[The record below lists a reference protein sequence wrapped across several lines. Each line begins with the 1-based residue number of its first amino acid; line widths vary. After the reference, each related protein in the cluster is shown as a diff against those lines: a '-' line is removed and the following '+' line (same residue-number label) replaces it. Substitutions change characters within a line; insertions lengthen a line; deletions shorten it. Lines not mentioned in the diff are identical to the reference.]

1 MKRFIAALAIVA
13 LMGSPA
19 FARKSMGTMPTCKTG
34 DPVVWV
40 NTKSKVM
47 HMKGDPHYG
56 TTKAGMYACESDA
69 MARGAHM
76 SGQKMSGGAM
86 SGDSMTGMNKKH
98 HKKTG
103 DMMASPAPA
112 AT

>member
-13 LMGSPA
+13 LMGAPA
-19 FARKSMGTMPTCKTG
+19 LAKTSSMSGTMPTCKSG

-40 NTKSKVM
+40 NTKTKVM
-47 HMKGDPHYG
+47 HMKGDAHYG

-69 MARGAHM
+69 MAKGAHM

-86 SGDSMTGMNKKH
+86 GDSTMTGMKH
-98 HKKTG
+98 HKKK
-103 DMMASPAPA
+103 DAMASPAPA

>member
-13 LMGSPA
+13 LMGAPA
-19 FARKSMGTMPTCKTG
+19 LAKKSSMSGMMPTCKSS

-40 NTKSKVM
+40 NTKTKVM

-86 SGDSMTGMNKKH
+86 GDDSMMAKKH
-98 HKKTG
+98 HKKK
-103 DMMASPAPA
+103 DAMSSPAPA

>member
-13 LMGSPA
+13 LMGAPA
-19 FARKSMGTMPTCKTG
+19 LAKTSSMSGIMPTCKSG

-40 NTKSKVM
+40 NTKTKVM
-47 HMKGDPHYG
+47 HMKGDAHYG

-69 MARGAHM
+69 MAKGAHM

-86 SGDSMTGMNKKH
+86 GDSTMTGMKH
-98 HKKTG
+98 HKKK
-103 DMMASPAPA
+103 DAMASPAPA